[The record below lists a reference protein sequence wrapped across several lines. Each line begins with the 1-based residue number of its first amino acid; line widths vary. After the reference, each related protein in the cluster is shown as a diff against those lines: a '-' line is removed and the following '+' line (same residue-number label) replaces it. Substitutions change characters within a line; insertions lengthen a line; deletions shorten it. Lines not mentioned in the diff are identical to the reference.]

1 MRTFLGMILG
11 CLLTIAVV
19 YLHDTMATSTV
30 ANGGVTATRAQIV
43 NWDVASSEWGHM
55 KDSIRTAWTRLTADI
70 G

>member
-19 YLHDTMATSTV
+19 YVHDTMATSTV
-30 ANGGVTATRAQIV
+30 TTGPAASQYGQIV
-43 NWDVASSEWGHM
+43 NWTVASSEWGRM
-55 KDSIRTAWTRLTADI
+55 KENVRFAWDKLTRNV

>member
-19 YLHDTMATSTV
+19 YMHDTMATSTV
-30 ANGGVTATRAQIV
+30 TSGPAGARNQIV
-43 NWDVASSEWGHM
+43 NWDIAASEWGKM
-55 KDSIRTAWTRLTADI
+55 TNNIRLAWNKLAST